1 MSEQGRARTS
11 ASPSTNSD
19 MILVVMGAVAIGAAI
34 LAWGVSALA
43 LEVGAFLERGHWIDV
58 AGWGPLL
65 AYGNVQKP
73 GVDLATAAA
82 QHDAPNEGMWLFLVV
97 IFGVIAVGALVA
109 ASMAVMHWM
118 GHGRRRG
125 FATPAERSVATSA
138 AAVRRK
144 SHIIRPSLA
153 GVRRRRLHPREAGF
167 LVGQKWGAREE
178 VWLSHE
184 DSLLVFGES
193 GEGKTLRLAVP
204 LARHLRGPM
213 ILFSSSEDLMRH
225 LAFVPELRERP
236 KWAVDFRGR
245 TGLDGHPLGPL
256 GLPRYGIDLVRGCES
271 PQVAK
276 LRSEV
281 LVGLGYDVSAVR
293 EGVVWKERAISLV
306 TYVLHAAAL
315 GGCDLAWVI
324 SMVNAERFAE
334 VRTILERTPGA
345 VPLWDAAVAHFAA
358 LAPETRSGVLFGAAA
373 GLAALADNPDLLELC
388 SGQGYPQ
395 FEVGRFFDESGML
408 FVLVPDEERLR
419 VGPSVGAFVE
429 GVIGVG
435 KARAQRMPG
444 KRLDPPLTVIL
455 DEMARCPLP
464 SAAALAATTRK
475 QGVTPI
481 YLWQSPTQLRR
492 AYGDHGAAEIL
503 DSMTTTMFLRGLRWQ
518 SDLEMVQT
526 WLPEVTSWSAS
537 QHTDGAGRNSR
548 GRSER
553 REPALSTAEIRQL
566 REGEGL
572 LFTRGVPPVDV
583 RLRGPWELPAKDR
596 HVFEAAVSEY
606 DAAVAAAQT
615 RAA

>member
-1 MSEQGRARTS
+1 
-11 ASPSTNSD
+11 
-19 MILVVMGAVAIGAAI
+19 
-34 LAWGVSALA
+34 
-43 LEVGAFLERGHWIDV
+43 
-58 AGWGPLL
+58 
-65 AYGNVQKP
+65 
-73 GVDLATAAA
+73 
-82 QHDAPNEGMWLFLVV
+82 
-97 IFGVIAVGALVA
+97 
-109 ASMAVMHWM
+109 
-118 GHGRRRG
+118 
-125 FATPAERSVATSA
+125 
-138 AAVRRK
+138 
-144 SHIIRPSLA
+144 
-153 GVRRRRLHPREAGF
+153 
-167 LVGQKWGAREE
+167 

-429 GVIGVG
+429 GVIGIG